1 MIHGAVPHPN
11 ASLSPRH
18 IKLQSISG
26 HSAKVSV
33 RGEGSGD
40 EGAQRG
46 GWEEGVE
53 GGGTK
58 CQRDGDLGKHF
69 LC

>member
-1 MIHGAVPHPN
+1 MIHGAVPHPS
-11 ASLSPRH
+11 ASLSPGH

-46 GWEEGVE
+46 GAGRREWKEVE
-53 GGGTK
+53 QNANVTGI
-58 CQRDGDLGKHF
+58 
-69 LC
+69 